1 MQRRNPDINI
11 PTIDG
16 YLEIVYMHIH
26 RENIPDCCEISTIQS
41 DTNISNV
48 CSKYCVYSRKR

>member
-1 MQRRNPDINI
+1 MIRQYMQRRNPDINI

-26 RENIPDCCEISTIQS
+26 RENTTECEI
-41 DTNISNV
+41 
-48 CSKYCVYSRKR
+48 